1 MASPARPRPDNLEPT
16 LSATAVSP
24 TSSTSGLGASSHDGK
39 TLEADSRDVGGV
51 DADNLTGDEAA
62 EQELA
67 EILAVELDKLQSGQP
82 PDVDALAA
90 THPHLAKQLQAVWPA
105 SLLADVAGHCATMH
119 DDDLS
124 PLPDRLLGK
133 PFLLGGETAPQAIID
148 RMGDYELLE
157 EIGRGGMGVVF
168 RARQISLD
176 RQVAVKMIR
185 GDRLNSELE
194 RQRFLAEA
202 QATARL
208 DHPGIVP
215 VYEVGEFD
223 GTPYFSMQLISGET
237 LADRLFDGPLPQRE
251 AAKMLAA
258 VAHAID
264 HAHTEGILHR
274 DIKPSNILI
283 GLNGRPM
290 VTDFGLAKILDAGN
304 SLTNTGSILGTPSYM
319 SPEQAGGRGATS
331 GPAADIYSLG
341 TVLYHA
347 LTGRPPFL
355 ASSPIEM
362 ALKIIEHD
370 PPLPRLLD
378 PTIDR
383 DLEMIVIRCLQ
394 KPPDLRYA
402 TAGKLAEDLESFVRD
417 EPVTARGGSF
427 SDVIARWFRETHHA
441 SVLENWGL
449 LWMWHSVVLLVAC
462 ILTQVLVWSHVE
474 NRLWYAALWTI
485 GLGAWAAVFWAM
497 RRQVGPVTFVE
508 RQIAHVWG
516 ASLIAIAMLWP
527 LEWWLKLDPLTLSPL
542 LGVITGMIFFIKA
555 GILTGAFYVQAGCL
569 FMTSV
574 AMALFPEFA
583 HLIYGVVAATC
594 FLVPGIKYYRLRNA
608 LER

>member
-1 MASPARPRPDNLEPT
+1 MASPARPVRGSRP
-16 LSATAVSP
+16 TASLNP
-24 TSSTSGLGASSHDGK
+24 G
-39 TLEADSRDVGGV
+39 
-51 DADNLTGDEAA
+51 AA
-62 EQELA
+62 EEQLA
-67 EILAVELDKLQSGQP
+67 QIVAVELDRLQSGQP
-82 PDVDALAA
+82 LDIAGLCAA
-90 THPHLAKQLQAVWPA
+90 YPQFAEELQQVWPA
-105 SLLADVAGHCATMH
+105 TLLADIAGRCESARLDETTSHTDAWRGSSLLADG
-119 DDDLS
+119 DLVDE
-124 PLPDRLLGK
+124 PLLG
-133 PFLLGGETAPQAIID
+133 
-148 RMGDYELLE
+148 RMGDYEILE
-157 EIGRGGMGVVF
+157 EIGRGGMGVVY

-176 RQVAVKMIR
+176 RQVAVKMVQR
-185 GDRLNSELE
+185 GRLNSDLD

-223 GTPYFSMQLISGET
+223 GTPFFSMQLISGQT
-237 LADRLFDGPLPQRE
+237 LADRLADGPLPQRE
-251 AAKMLAA
+251 AAKILAA
-258 VAHAID
+258 VAHAIH
-264 HAHTEGILHR
+264 HAHCEGVLHR
-274 DIKPSNILI
+274 DIKPSNIL
-283 GLNGRPM
+283 LAVNGRPM
-290 VTDFGLAKILDAGN
+290 VTDFGLAKLIDAGQ

-319 SPEQAGGRGATS
+319 SPEQAAGRGATS

-341 TVLYHA
+341 TVLYHT

-402 TAGKLAEDLESFVRD
+402 TASKLAEDLESFVRD
-417 EPVTARGGSF
+417 EPVSARGGTL

-441 SVLENWGL
+441 PVLENWGL

-462 ILTQVLVWSHVE
+462 VLTQALAWSHVE

-527 LEWWLKLDPLTLSPL
+527 LEWWLSLKPLTLSPL

-555 GILTGAFYVQAGCL
+555 GILTGAFYIQAACL
-569 FMTSV
+569 FLTSV
-574 AMALFPEFA
+574 AMALFPQLA
-583 HLIYGVVAATC
+583 HLIYGFVAATC

>member
-1 MASPARPRPDNLEPT
+1 MSLPSRSPAGAPGGQPPDTPKPALPRDEDALE
-16 LSATAVSP
+16 
-24 TSSTSGLGASSHDGK
+24 H
-39 TLEADSRDVGGV
+39 
-51 DADNLTGDEAA
+51 
-62 EQELA
+62 ELA
-67 EILAVELDKLQSGQP
+67 LIVSSELDKLQQGQML
-82 PDVDALAA
+82 DVEALKAA
-90 THPHLAKQLQAVWPA
+90 HPHLADQLHQVWPA
-105 SLLADVAGHCATMH
+105 TLLADIAGHSAAAESERTTSHSGRGGSGPFSMG
-119 DDDLS
+119 D
-124 PLPDRLLGK
+124 PDK
-133 PFLLGGETAPQAIID
+133 AEPFVDCI
-148 RMGDYELLE
+148 GDYEILA
-157 EIGRGGMGVVF
+157 EIGRGGMGVVY

-176 RQVAVKMIR
+176 RLVAVKMIQPN
-185 GDRLNSELE
+185 RLNAELE

-202 QATARL
+202 QATAQL

-215 VYEVGEFD
+215 VYEVGEFN
-223 GTPYFSMQLISGET
+223 GTPFFSMQLIPGET
-237 LADRLFDGPLPQRE
+237 LAERLAEGPLPQRE

-264 HAHTEGILHR
+264 HAHSEGILHR
-274 DIKPSNILI
+274 DIKPSNII
-283 GLNGRPM
+283 IALNGRPM
-290 VTDFGLAKILDAGN
+290 VTDFGLAKFIDAA
-304 SLTNTGSILGTPSYM
+304 STLTHTGSILGTPSYM
-319 SPEQAGGRGATS
+319 SPEQAAGRGASS
-331 GPAADIYSLG
+331 GPTSDIYSLG

-355 ASSPIEM
+355 AGSPIEM

-370 PPLPRLLD
+370 PPLPRMLD

-402 TAGKLAEDLESFVRD
+402 TAGALAADLESFVRD
-417 EPVTARGGSF
+417 EPVSARGGTL
-427 SDVIARWFRETHHA
+427 SDVMARWFRETHHIA
-441 SVLENWGL
+441 VLENWGL

-462 ILTQVLVWSHVE
+462 ILTQALVWSHVH

-527 LEWWLKLDPLTLSPL
+527 LEWWLEVEPLTLSPL
-542 LGVITGMIFFIKA
+542 LGVITGMVFFIKA

-569 FMTSV
+569 FLTSV
-574 AMALFPEFA
+574 AMAVYPQFA
-583 HLIYGVVAATC
+583 QLIFGIVAASC

>member
-1 MASPARPRPDNLEPT
+1 MTVRSQSIAEESLDQ
-16 LSATAVSP
+16 
-24 TSSTSGLGASSHDGK
+24 TSD
-39 TLEADSRDVGGV
+39 
-51 DADNLTGDEAA
+51 AA
-62 EQELA
+62 EQQVAELV
-67 EILAVELDKLQSGQP
+67 AVQLDKMQRGESMDLE
-82 PDVDALAA
+82 ALCRE
-90 THPHLAKQLQAVWPA
+90 HPLLAKQLRDVWPA
-105 SLLADVAGHCATMH
+105 LLLADVAGHAAASTIDGFRSSVPAETQNALRPLRLGEDFATQ
-119 DDDLS
+119 L
-124 PLPDRLLGK
+124 LLDRL
-133 PFLLGGETAPQAIID
+133 
-148 RMGDYELLE
+148 GDYELIR
-157 EIGRGGMGVVF
+157 EIGHGGMGVVYQ
-168 RARQISLD
+168 ARQCSLD

-185 GDRLNSELE
+185 GDRISSDLE

-215 VYEVGEFD
+215 VYEVGEHNGSPF
-223 GTPYFSMQLISGET
+223 FSMQLISGIT
-237 LADRLFDGPLPQRE
+237 LADRLAEGPLPQRE
-251 AAKMLAA
+251 AAKILAE
-258 VAHAID
+258 VARAID
-264 HAHTEGILHR
+264 HAHGEGILHR

-283 GLNGRPM
+283 GTSGRPM
-290 VTDFGLAKILDAGN
+290 VTDFGLAKFIHSQNA
-304 SLTNTGSILGTPSYM
+304 LTNTGSILGTPSYM
-319 SPEQAGGRGATS
+319 SPEQAAGRGASS

-355 ASSPIEM
+355 ATSPIEM

-378 PTIDR
+378 PSIDR
-383 DLEMIVIRCLQ
+383 DMEMIVIRCLQ

-402 TAGKLAEDLESFVRD
+402 TAGELADDLESFVRD
-417 EPVTARGGSF
+417 EPVSARGGSL
-427 SDVIARWFRETHHA
+427 SHVVARWFRETHHA

-462 ILTQVLVWSHVE
+462 CLTQALAWSHVE

-527 LEWWLKLDPLTLSPL
+527 LEWWLILKPLTLSPL
-542 LGVITGMIFFIKA
+542 LGVVTGMVFFIKA
-555 GILTGAFYVQAGCL
+555 GILTGAFYVQAGSL
-569 FMTSV
+569 FLTSI
-574 AMALFPEFA
+574 AMAFFPDYA
-583 HLIYGVVAATC
+583 HLIFGVVAATC
-594 FLVPGIKYYRLRNA
+594 FLVPGIKYYRLRTA

>member
-1 MASPARPRPDNLEPT
+1 MAPPARPRSGRQGV
-16 LSATAVSP
+16 SAPSIDE
-24 TSSTSGLGASSHDGK
+24 TSD
-39 TLEADSRDVGGV
+39 D
-51 DADNLTGDEAA
+51 AA
-62 EQELA
+62 EQQLA
-67 EILAVELDKLQSGQP
+67 QIVAAELDKLQSGQP
-82 PDVDALAA
+82 LDLDGLIV
-90 THPHLAKQLQAVWPA
+90 TYPHLAQQLQQVWPA
-105 SLLADVAGHCATMH
+105 SLLADIAGQCVTSHG
-119 DDDLS
+119 DDTSSHPSSS
-124 PLPDRLLGK
+124 PLLA
-133 PFLLGGETAPQAIID
+133 GEAVGEPHIGR
-148 RMGDYELLE
+148 RMGDYEVLE

-168 RARQISLD
+168 RGRQVSLD
-176 RQVAVKMIR
+176 RQVAVKMIQ
-185 GDRLNSELE
+185 GGRLSSELE
-194 RQRFLAEA
+194 RQRFMAEA

-223 GTPYFSMQLISGET
+223 GTPFFSMQLISGET
-237 LADRLFDGPLPQRE
+237 LADRLADGPLPQRE

-264 HAHTEGILHR
+264 HAHSEGILHR

-290 VTDFGLAKILDAGN
+290 VTDFGLAKFLDAGN

-319 SPEQAGGRGATS
+319 SPEQAAGRGDSS

-402 TAGKLAEDLESFVRD
+402 TAGKLAEDLQSFVRD
-417 EPVTARGGSF
+417 EPVSARGGTL

-462 ILTQVLVWSHVE
+462 LLTQTLAWSHVQ

-527 LEWWLKLDPLTLSPL
+527 LEWWLSLQPLTLSPL

-555 GILTGAFYVQAGCL
+555 GILTGAFYVQAACL

-574 AMALFPEFA
+574 AMALFPDYA

>member
-1 MASPARPRPDNLEPT
+1 MAVPSESVSDV
-16 LSATAVSP
+16 SAAAAADRSE
-24 TSSTSGLGASSHDGK
+24 ASSDP
-39 TLEADSRDVGGV
+39 LE
-51 DADNLTGDEAA
+51 
-62 EQELA
+62 QQLA
-67 EILAVELDKLQSGQP
+67 EIVALQLDKMQRGETLDLQTLVAEHPS
-82 PDVDALAA
+82 LAD
-90 THPHLAKQLQAVWPA
+90 QLREVWPA
-105 SLLADVAGHCATMH
+105 LLLADVAGHCASSSEQPWLQADGSGGSTR
-119 DDDLS
+119 
-124 PLPDRLLGK
+124 PLTWGSNPAIKLLA
-133 PFLLGGETAPQAIID
+133 E
-148 RMGDYELLE
+148 RMGDYEVLE
-157 EIGRGGMGVVF
+157 QIGRGGMGVVY

-176 RQVAVKMIR
+176 RQVAIKMIQR
-185 GDRLNSELE
+185 ERISSELE
-194 RQRFLAEA
+194 RQRFFAEA

-215 VYEVGEFD
+215 VYEVGDFD
-223 GTPYFSMQLISGET
+223 GTPFFSMQLIVGQT
-237 LADRLFDGPLPQRE
+237 LAERLDDGPLPQRE
-251 AAKMLAA
+251 AAQLLAE
-258 VAHAID
+258 VARAID
-264 HAHTEGILHR
+264 HAHREGILHR

-283 GLNGRPM
+283 GADSRPM
-290 VTDFGLAKILDAGN
+290 VTDFGLAKFIHSDN
-304 SLTNTGSILGTPSYM
+304 TLTHTGSILGTPSYM
-319 SPEQAGGRGATS
+319 SPEQAAGRGASS

-355 ASSPIEM
+355 AASPIEM

-402 TAGKLAEDLESFVRD
+402 TAGKLADDLESFVRD
-417 EPVTARGGSF
+417 EPVSARGGTL
-427 SDVIARWFRETHHA
+427 SDVVARWFRETHHA

-462 ILTQVLVWSHVE
+462 LLTQTLVWYDVK
-474 NRLWYAALWTI
+474 NRLWYAALWTL

-516 ASLIAIAMLWP
+516 ASLLAIASLWP
-527 LEWWLKLDPLTLSPL
+527 LEWWLNLEPLTLSPL

-555 GILTGAFYVQAGCL
+555 GILTGAFYVQTACL
-569 FMTSV
+569 FATSV
-574 AMALFPEFA
+574 AMALVPQFA
-583 HLIYGVVAATC
+583 QLIYGVVAAAC

>member
-1 MASPARPRPDNLEPT
+1 MPPPARPTVDQPPLAPPP
-16 LSATAVSP
+16 SADPAPANPSNGDSP
-24 TSSTSGLGASSHDGK
+24 NIQSPNIESPNIESQ
-39 TLEADSRDVGGV
+39 
-51 DADNLTGDEAA
+51 GDAA
-62 EQELA
+62 EEQLA
-67 EILAVELDKLQSGQP
+67 AIVAAELDKLQSGQI
-82 PDVDALAA
+82 PDLAALIA
-90 THPHLAKQLQAVWPA
+90 THPHLAQQLQQVWPA
-105 SLLADVAGHCATMH
+105 SLLADIAGQCAGDALDETSSQ
-119 DDDLS
+119 LGG
-124 PLPDRLLGK
+124 LPQWPLLGEDSA
-133 PFLLGGETAPQAIID
+133 PDPTRLG
-148 RMGDYELLE
+148 RMGDYEILE
-157 EIGRGGMGVVF
+157 EIGRGGMGVVY

-176 RQVAVKMIR
+176 RQVAIKMIR
-185 GDRLNSELE
+185 RDRLSSELE

-223 GTPYFSMQLISGET
+223 GTPYFSMQLISGPT
-237 LADRLFDGPLPQRE
+237 LAERLSDGPLPQRE
-251 AAKMLAA
+251 AARMIAA
-258 VAHAID
+258 VAQAID
-264 HAHTEGILHR
+264 HAHVEGVLHR

-290 VTDFGLAKILDAGN
+290 VTDFGLAKFIDATN
-304 SLTNTGSILGTPSYM
+304 SLTNTGSIIGTPSYM
-319 SPEQAGGRGATS
+319 APEQAAGRGASS

-347 LTGRPPFL
+347 LLGRPPFL

-378 PTIDR
+378 PSIDR

-402 TAGKLAEDLESFVRD
+402 TAGKLAEDLESFARD
-417 EPVTARGGSF
+417 EAVSARGGTF

-441 SVLENWGL
+441 PVLENWGL

-462 ILTQVLVWSHVE
+462 VLTQALAWSHVE

-527 LEWWLKLDPLTLSPL
+527 LEWWLQLAPLTLSPL

-555 GILTGAFYVQAGCL
+555 GILTGAFYVQAACL

-574 AMALFPEFA
+574 AMALFPQFA